1 MCRHTPKKRDF
12 SYRERKG
19 ENEERNIFCERE
31 RREKSLNFFFR
42 TDRAN
47 GKRGRQTL
55 LVCFFGEETQKDE
68 FHRFLERDI
77 PWNIFI
83 IVFKRH
89 FPSTRALRIT
99 THEQREKKRAKHDA
113 RNRNHAPL

>member
-1 MCRHTPKKRDF
+1 MPPFTPKN
-12 SYRERKG
+12 REQKDREKARTRRG
-19 ENEERNIFCERE
+19 IFFARE

-42 TDRAN
+42 TE
-47 GKRGRQTL
+47 QTAKEGDSSG
-55 LVCFFGEETQKDE
+55 VFFGEETKKDE

-77 PWNIFI
+77 SWNIF

-99 THEQREKKRAKHDA
+99 THE
-113 RNRNHAPL
+113 